1 MSMLMIYPVQRRQH
15 FEQVIKTNYHYGWR
29 EEDDKTNKET
39 LVKLFVW
46 WGHGVIEEVSKWS
59 PQGRYMGAADV
70 IWSLAGE
77 HQLPRQHNHL
87 HRIQQPSSP
96 RRSSGLVVGSSCH
109 SCPAPSI
116 PFDCSNNA
124 AGSDSRRVDHNLSY
138 VAQS

>member
-1 MSMLMIYPVQRRQH
+1 MLMVQRCQH
-15 FEQVIKTNYHYGWR
+15 FEQVNNYGWG

-39 LVKLFVW
+39 LVKLFGW

-96 RRSSGLVVGSSCH
+96 RRSSGFVVGSSCH
-109 SCPAPSI
+109 SCPVPSI
-116 PFDCSNNA
+116 PFDCNNNA
-124 AGSDSRRVDHNLSY
+124 VGSESRRADHNLSC

>member
-1 MSMLMIYPVQRRQH
+1 MLMVQRCQH
-15 FEQVIKTNYHYGWR
+15 FEQVNNHFGWG

-39 LVKLFVW
+39 PVKLFGW

-77 HQLPRQHNHL
+77 HQLPRQRNHL

-96 RRSSGLVVGSSCH
+96 RRSSGFVVGSSCH
-109 SCPAPSI
+109 SCPVPSI
-116 PFDCSNNA
+116 PFDCNNNA
-124 AGSDSRRVDHNLSY
+124 VGSESRRADHNLSC